1 MRLYA
6 ILSDP
11 GNKDLIEVIKSKF
24 PKHFFDFEDGQWF
37 VAEDNPSTA
46 REVYEKLEGT
56 NGVDIGSVVILS
68 VNGYYGYA
76 SANLWEWM
84 ASRSEV

>member
-6 ILSDP
+6 VLSDP
-11 GNKDLIEVIKSKF
+11 GNEALIKAIKKEF
-24 PKHFFDFEDGQWF
+24 TEHYCDFEDGQWF
-37 VAEDNPSTA
+37 VAEKNPSTA
-46 REVYEKLEGT
+46 MEVYEKLEGT

-84 ASRSEV
+84 ASRSEA

>member
-1 MRLYA
+1 MRIYA

-11 GNKDLIEVIKSKF
+11 GNSALIEAIKNEFSK
-24 PKHFFDFEDGQWF
+24 HYFDFGDGQWF
-37 VAEDNPSTA
+37 VAADNPTTA
-46 REVYEKLEGT
+46 REIYEKLEGT

-84 ASRSEV
+84 SSRSET